1 MCQPVLIWRM
11 LIPVRYKRSTSTMV
25 GHYLP
30 YNLYVELTTSSED
43 QTNLQQHAR
52 HNAQEAIALARQRAQ
67 DFDARAALERKTN
80 EALRLAKGQA
90 HLHDDEDEQTEGA
103 PLVDCK
109 RLLSS
114 YRSIWLTVITVD
126 SEELN
131 FQNPSSLSGPLTVG
145 QPHMLM
151 AQLKEYQLKGLNWL
165 ATLYEQGINGILAD
179 EMGLGKTVQS
189 ISLLAYLAETHDI
202 WGPFLVVAP
211 LSTLHNWQQEL
222 TRFVPSLKALPYWGN
237 VKDRATLRKFWSK
250 KEISYNKDAPFHVL
264 ITSYQLVTQDQ
275 QYFQRVKWQYMILD
289 EAQNI
294 KNASSV
300 RWKTLLGFHCRNRLL
315 LTGTPIQ
322 NNMQGML
329 SFVRGATRPDRCLL
343 RRTLGT
349 VAFHHAQPVRF
360 S

>member
-1 MCQPVLIWRM
+1 MRLPMCQPVLIWRM
-11 LIPVRYKRSTSTMV
+11 SIPVHYKRSTSTMV

-30 YNLYVELTTSSED
+30 HNLYVELTAGSED
-43 QTNLQQHAR
+43 QTNLHQHAR

-90 HLHDDEDEQTEGA
+90 HLRDDEDEQTEGA

-109 RLLSS
+109 PFLSS
-114 YRSIWLTVITVD
+114 CQAMWLTTTAVD

-189 ISLLAYLAETHDI
+189 ISLLAYLAEIHDI

-322 NNMQGML
+322 NNMQGMS
-329 SFVRGATRPDRCLL
+329 SFIQAVTGLD
-343 RRTLGT
+343 
-349 VAFHHAQPVRF
+349 
-360 S
+360 